1 MKKVLVYSKYNC
13 PYCVRAKELLKE
25 KKVGFQEINVED
37 FPKEKEIMIER
48 TNGKRTLPQIFI
60 DGISIGGCD
69 ELYELENKKELDS
82 LLDIEKN
89 TLKGSQHHKVAI
101 IGSGPAGYT
110 AAIYAARANLN
121 PVIFAGIEKGGQLTS
136 TTDVENFPGF
146 RNGIDGN
153 ALMTEMEEQSKRFGT
168 EIISRE
174 VDKVELDKR
183 PFKIYKG
190 DEIHTAESIIIATG
204 AKAKYLGLP
213 SEKKYLGR
221 GVSGCATC
229 DGYFFK
235 GEEVAIVGGG
245 DTAMEEAIY
254 LSNLCKKVYLI
265 HRRDEFRAS
274 KTMQDRVKGN
284 DKIEILHSNVIEE
297 IIGDEEKVTS
307 LKIRDIKSNEVKH
320 LEVGG
325 VFIAIGH
332 SPSTNF
338 LNGQLPI
345 DENGFLLKNN
355 GTETIIPGVFVSG
368 DVADPHYRQAITA
381 AGSGAMAAL
390 DSEKWLELMKTR

>member
-13 PYCVRAKELLKE
+13 PYCVRAKELLKV
-25 KKVGFQEINVED
+25 KKIEFKEINVED
-37 FPKEKEIMIER
+37 FPKEKEVMIEK
-48 TNGKRTLPQIFI
+48 TNGRRTLPQIFI

-69 ELYELENKKELDS
+69 ELYAIENKKELDS
-82 LLDIEKN
+82 LLGIKENITKVS
-89 TLKGSQHHKVAI
+89 KHHKVAI
-101 IGSGPAGYT
+101 VGSGPAGYT

-136 TTDVENFPGF
+136 TTDIENFPGF

-153 ALMTEMEEQSKRFGT
+153 VLMTEMEEQCKRFGT
-168 EIISRE
+168 EILSGEI
-174 VDKVELDKR
+174 DKVELEKR
-183 PFKIYKG
+183 PFKIYVG
-190 DEIHTAESIIIATG
+190 SEVHTAEAMIIATG
-204 AKAKYLGLP
+204 AKANYLGLP

-274 KTMQDRVKGN
+274 KTMQDRVIAN
-284 DKIEILHSNVIEE
+284 DKIEILYSNVVEE
-297 IIGDEEKVTS
+297 VLGDKIKVTS
-307 LKIRDIKSNEVKH
+307 LKLRDIKSNKIKN
-320 LEVGG
+320 LEVTG

-332 SPSTNF
+332 SPSTKF
-338 LNGQLPI
+338 LNNQLPI
-345 DENGFLLKNN
+345 DANGFLLKNN
-355 GTETIIPGVFVSG
+355 QTETIIPGVFVSG

-390 DSEKWLELMKTR
+390 DCEKWLELMK